1 MVNTAINDAA
11 DQVNSTAAN
20 GVPPMIQ
27 GLQAPVDFNHPLY
40 LSNSDVSGR
49 NKVGLVDRS
58 WNKERFPVELWGQW
72 ERVNAI
78 VLSWQMNSVS
88 SSLLG
93 GVVYA
98 TTAQGVWQD
107 LKERFDKIDRS
118 RTFNIHQEIATMS
131 QGVHSVSV
139 YFTKLNELWDEFE
152 SMVPFPACNYERSK
166 DFIMYLQRQKLY
178 QFLMGL
184 NDTYSQARS
193 QILVKVP
200 LPSVNAA
207 YSMVMSDESQKSIA
221 QAVNALGLLG
231 AMPGNSDIAMYSKLV
246 GYPPGHPRHGEVK
259 GGVENKLYN
268 SYDNRYKPRR
278 ASAHNA
284 AISEES
290 DTLDSTGQHMPPRFT
305 SEPMFTSEQYE
316 QICRMLEQ

>member
-1 MVNTAINDAA
+1 
-11 DQVNSTAAN
+11 
-20 GVPPMIQ
+20 
-27 GLQAPVDFNHPLY
+27 
-40 LSNSDVSGR
+40 
-49 NKVGLVDRS
+49 
-58 WNKERFPVELWGQW
+58 
-72 ERVNAI
+72 
-78 VLSWQMNSVS
+78 
-88 SSLLG
+88 
-93 GVVYA
+93 
-98 TTAQGVWQD
+98 
-107 LKERFDKIDRS
+107 
-118 RTFNIHQEIATMS
+118 
-131 QGVHSVSV
+131 
-139 YFTKLNELWDEFE
+139 
-152 SMVPFPACNYERSK
+152 MVPFPACNYERSK

-193 QILVKVP
+193 QFLLMVP

-207 YSMVMSDESQKSIA
+207 YSMVMSDKSPKSVT

-231 AMPGNSDIAMYSKLV
+231 TMPGNSDVAMYSKSTNQNYQNSYQKGKKTYTSNYDPNAVCDHCKLKGHFKVDCYRLV

-278 ASAHNA
+278 ASAHSA
-284 AISEES
+284 AIFEES

-305 SEPMFTSEQYE
+305 SEQYE